1 MCGITGGLSLN
12 RFAALRDALPAMTGA
27 IEHRG
32 PDADGHWCDED
43 AGVALGH
50 RRLSVLDLSPHGAQ
64 PMVSASGRFVLSY
77 NGEIYNHLE
86 LRAKLEDQGSAP
98 AWCGHS
104 DTETLLGCVDAWGLE
119 RTLRE
124 SVGMFAIALWDRGER
139 ILHLARDR
147 FGEKPLYY
155 GMQAGSLL
163 FGSELKALEAHPDFE
178 RRIDRDAV
186 ALLLR
191 HNYVPAPFSIWA
203 GVRKLMP
210 GTWVSVRVGQ
220 PPAEPV
226 AYWSLAAV
234 ALRGGADSQL
244 MSDDE
249 ARDALEDCLMRA
261 VGGQML
267 SDVPLGALLSGG
279 VDSSMIVALMQA
291 QSSRPVRTFSIGFH
305 EKGFDESVHAEAVA
319 RHLGTDH
326 STLHMS
332 PADVLNMVP
341 RMPQVYD
348 EPFADSS
355 QLPTSLVMALARRHV
370 TVALSGDGGDE
381 LFGGYNR
388 YFTLPQ
394 LWSVVGKVPTPLRH
408 LFSRTVLGVSANRWD
423 TLLGPFGRA
432 VGQAR
437 PGDKLHRVGQRL
449 RGVRTIDDFYLA
461 LVTEWADAEALV
473 PGSQRQRSLL
483 GRCGEW
489 PDPGDPV
496 QRMMLL
502 DGLTYLPDDILAK
515 VDRAAMAVSLETRA
529 PFLDHRV
536 AEFAWRLPLS
546 QKIRRRQ
553 GKWLLRQVL
562 YKHVPRE
569 IVDRPKMG
577 FGIPLDDW
585 LRGPLRDWAESLLS
599 QEALHRGGLLDPA
612 PIREA
617 WRKQLS
623 GGSQYGYRLWS
634 VLMLQAW
641 RESHGQLLG

>member
-1 MCGITGGLSLN
+1 MCGITGGLSLE
-12 RFAALRDALPAMTGA
+12 RFADLRAALPAMTRA

-32 PDADGHWCDED
+32 PDADGHWYDGD

-64 PMVSASGRFVLSY
+64 PMLSASGRFVISY
-77 NGEIYNHLE
+77 NGEVYNHLE
-86 LRAKLEDQGSAP
+86 LRAKLEDQGNAP
-98 AWCGHS
+98 AWHGHS
-104 DTETLLGCVDAWGLE
+104 DTETLLACVDAWGLE

-124 SVGMFAIALWDRGER
+124 SVGMFAIALWDRAER
-139 ILHLARDR
+139 MLHLARDR

-155 GMQAGSLL
+155 GMQAGNFL

-191 HNYVPAPFSIWA
+191 HNYIPAPFSIWA

-210 GTWVSVRVGQ
+210 GTWISVRVGQ

-234 ALRGGADSQL
+234 ALDSGADSRA
-244 MSDDE
+244 MNDDE

-279 VDSSMIVALMQA
+279 IDSSMIVALMQA
-291 QSSRPVRTFSIGFH
+291 QSTRPVRTFSIGFH
-305 EKGFDESVHAEAVA
+305 DKGFDESVHAESVA
-319 RHLGTDH
+319 RHVGTDH
-326 STLHMS
+326 TTLHMS
-332 PADVLNMVP
+332 PADVLDMVP
-341 RMPQVYD
+341 RVPQMYD

-388 YFTLPQ
+388 YFTVPQ
-394 LWSVVGKVPTPLRH
+394 LWSVIGKVPHPIRS
-408 LFSRTVLGVSANRWD
+408 LFSKTVLGVSANRWNA
-423 TLLGPFGRA
+423 LLGPLGRA
-432 VGQAR
+432 IGQAR
-437 PGDKLHRVGQRL
+437 PGDKLHKVGQRL
-449 RGVRTIDDFYLA
+449 KGARTIDDLYLA
-461 LVTEWADAEALV
+461 LVTEWADAEELV

-483 GRCGEW
+483 GRSGEW

-502 DGLTYLPDDILAK
+502 DGLTYLPDDILVK

-536 AEFAWRLPLS
+536 AEFAWRLPLA
-546 QKIRRRQ
+546 QKIRGGQ

-562 YKHVPRE
+562 YKHIPRE
-569 IVDRPKMG
+569 LIDRPKMG

-585 LRGPLRDWAESLLS
+585 LRGPLREWAEDLLAEDRLKRDGYLEPES
-599 QEALHRGGLLDPA
+599 IVRTWRTHQSGAL
-612 PIREA
+612 
-617 WRKQLS
+617 S
-623 GGSQYGYRLWS
+623 SGYRLWS
-634 VLMLQAW
+634 VLMFQAW
-641 RESHGQLLG
+641 LDAQGRTA